1 MNVNDSTPH
10 FQGLSCVKTPLGLW
24 DIDTPKSVVS
34 QMNYRLNIICSMH
47 LLNMYILIYLITYIS
62 YIYILII
69 YVHICTHALNV
80 QKKYSTS
87 PHGRIIRVF
96 PGGVTSGP
104 LPGSQEPAPRPVNSS
119 SMSITRGD
127 GGTDGFRFMKY

>member
-80 QKKYSTS
+80 QKNTVH
-87 PHGRIIRVF
+87 PHMGASLESSQVAL
-96 PGGVTSGP
+96 
-104 LPGSQEPAPRPVNSS
+104 LPVLYLGHKNLHQDQW
-119 SMSITRGD
+119 TRHQWV
-127 GGTDGFRFMKY
+127 